1 MNYTKVDLINEL
13 SAIHG
18 YRKYLEICT
27 PTTGNMY
34 GAIDRARY
42 STCHRLM
49 YRCPVA
55 FNDGLPIDFRSAGL
69 DIGEC
74 VKAVQVMD
82 LKYDVIL
89 VDSFHEY
96 EPSAR
101 DLSEAVN
108 LLSSAGTIIVHDCFP
123 RDATIAVPE
132 HIDGDWCGVTYKA
145 YLDLVL
151 TRQDLIFCTVDTDYG
166 CGVIRRN
173 VSLSTF
179 QRIARHALRMIARD
193 NRGDVVRQWMDAGKD
208 YDAAFNQ
215 LQAHAKP
222 LLNLVSADE
231 FLTGER
237 NSSPLLR

>member
-49 YRCPVA
+49 YRCPA
-55 FNDGLPIDFRSAGL
+55 EFNDGLPIDFRSSNL
-69 DIGEC
+69 DISEC
-74 VKAVQVMD
+74 VNAVRAGE

-89 VDSFHEY
+89 VDPFHEY
-96 EPSAR
+96 KPSAR
-101 DLSEAVN
+101 DLRGAIN
-108 LLSSAGTIIVHDCFP
+108 LLSSTGTIIVHDCFP

-132 HIDGDWCGVTYKA
+132 CIDRAWCGVTYKA
-145 YLDLVL
+145 YLDFVL
-151 TRQDLIFCTVDTDYG
+151 ARKDLIFCTVDTDYG

-173 VSLSTF
+173 VGLSTF
-179 QRIARHALRMIARD
+179 QRIARRASGMIARD
-193 NRGDVVRQWMDAGKD
+193 DRGDVVRQWMDAGKD
-208 YDAAFNQ
+208 YDAAFNL

-237 NSSPLLR
+237 NSSPVLR

>member
-1 MNYTKVDLINEL
+1 MNYTKADLVNKL

-18 YRKYLEICT
+18 YRIYFEICT

-42 STCHRLM
+42 ATCHRLM
-49 YRCPVA
+49 YRCPA
-55 FNDGLPIDFRSAGL
+55 GFNDGLPIDFRSSNL
-69 DIGEC
+69 DISEC
-74 VKAVQVMD
+74 VKAARAKE

-89 VDSFHEY
+89 VDPFHEY

-108 LLSSAGTIIVHDCFP
+108 LLNPIGTIIVHDCFP

-132 HIDGDWCGVTYKA
+132 CIDGDWCGVTYKA
-145 YLDLVL
+145 YLNFVL
-151 TRQDLIFCTVDTDYG
+151 ARKDLIFCTVDTDYG

-179 QRIARHALRMIARD
+179 QRIARRPLGMIARD
-193 NRGDVVRQWMDAGKD
+193 ERGPVVKQWMQAGKD
-208 YDAAFNQ
+208 YCAAFN
-215 LQAHAKP
+215 LFQAHAKP
-222 LLNLVSADE
+222 LLNLVSVDE